1 MTTEELSTRRFLTVP
16 NIITV
21 VRLSLLP
28 VYLWL
33 LFGKDEPVAAGW
45 LLAVLGVTDYFD
57 GSIARRFNQ
66 VSEFGKILDP
76 VADRILVVTAVIS
89 TMAVHAVP
97 IWFGVATLLREVL
110 VSLAVLII
118 ASLGGARIDVLW
130 IGKCGAFGLM
140 VSYPMFLGAT
150 GSDWLGQAF
159 FFGAWTAG
167 LIGLVLSWIALVSYI
182 PPALEAFRRGRKGRA
197 EHDG

>member
-1 MTTEELSTRRFLTVP
+1 VTSEELANRRFLTAP

-28 VYLWL
+28 LYLWL
-33 LFGKDEPVAAGW
+33 LFSKDELVAAGW
-45 LLAVLGVTDYFD
+45 LLALLGITDYFD
-57 GSIARRFNQ
+57 GFIARKFNQ

-76 VADRILVVTAVIS
+76 VADRILVVTAVVS

-97 IWFGVATLLREVL
+97 LWFGLATLVREVL
-110 VSLAVLII
+110 VSLAVVVI

-150 GSDWLGQAF
+150 GTDLVGRGF
-159 FFGAWTAG
+159 FYGAWLAG
-167 LIGLVLSWIALVSYI
+167 LIGLVLSWMALVSYI
-182 PPALEAFRRGRKGRA
+182 PPALEAFRRGRKARA
-197 EHDG
+197 ELDE